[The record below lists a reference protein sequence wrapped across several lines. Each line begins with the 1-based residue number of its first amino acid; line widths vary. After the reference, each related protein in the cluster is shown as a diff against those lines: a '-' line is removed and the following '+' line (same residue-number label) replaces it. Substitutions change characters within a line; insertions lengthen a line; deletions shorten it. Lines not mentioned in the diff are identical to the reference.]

1 MSSINTDLENL
12 NFQFL
17 VVVRECAKHNPMDAT
32 WKFNLNTEEIERI
45 SGMTLDELRGV
56 AGCSR
61 AVFTLLP
68 INQTPSTSS
77 IPSSILAALL
87 PEMTQSSMEPV

>member
-1 MSSINTDLENL
+1 MSFINTDLENL

-17 VVVRECAKHNPMDAT
+17 VMVRECAKHNPMDAT

-45 SGMTLDELRGV
+45 SGMTLDELRGI

-68 INQTPSTSS
+68 INQTPSTSTIS
-77 IPSSILAALL
+77 SSILAALL
-87 PEMTQSSMEPV
+87 PEITQTSMETV